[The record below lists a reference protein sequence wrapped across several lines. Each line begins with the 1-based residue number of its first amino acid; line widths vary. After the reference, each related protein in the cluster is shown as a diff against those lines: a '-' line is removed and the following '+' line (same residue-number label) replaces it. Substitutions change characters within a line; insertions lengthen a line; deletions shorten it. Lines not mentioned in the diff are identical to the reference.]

1 MTIYVDATRGFYS
14 QGTFLDVGKFIWFI
28 YSNNPLCSVLLV
40 FQPLINL
47 RGWVKWAAFLSVKIT
62 NESLIT
68 HTRLLLFQWG
78 IFLEFDILFLYG
90 SVKVFYEEWDYKK
103 HATLCEQYTSWHKMK
118 FSVRKIVN
126 RGSTMMIDLVIFFM
140 LLMLLLPLDTVP

>member
-28 YSNNPLCSVLLV
+28 YSNNPLAG

-68 HTRLLLFQWG
+68 HTRLLRG
-78 IFLEFDILFLYG
+78 IFFLKFDILFLYG
-90 SVKVFYEEWDYKK
+90 SVKVFYEERDYKK

-118 FSVRKIVN
+118 FSVRKMSTG
-126 RGSTMMIDLVIFFM
+126 GSTMMIDLVVISVR
-140 LLMLLLPLDTVP
+140 LLMLLLPLDAVAGFLN

>member
-1 MTIYVDATRGFYS
+1 M
-14 QGTFLDVGKFIWFI
+14 
-28 YSNNPLCSVLLV
+28 
-40 FQPLINL
+40 
-47 RGWVKWAAFLSVKIT
+47 
-62 NESLIT
+62 
-68 HTRLLLFQWG
+68 
-78 IFLEFDILFLYG
+78 FLYG

>member
-1 MTIYVDATRGFYS
+1 MLLRGFYS
-14 QGTFLDVGKFIWFI
+14 LGTFLDVGKFIWFI
-28 YSNNPLCSVLLV
+28 YSNNPLAG

-68 HTRLLLFQWG
+68 HTRLLARS
-78 IFLEFDILFLYG
+78 EFDILFQYG

-118 FSVRKIVN
+118 FSVRKMSTG
-126 RGSTMMIDLVIFFM
+126 GSTMMIDLVISVR
-140 LLMLLLPLDTVP
+140 LLMLLLPLDAVAGFLN